1 MQPCA
6 SATVTRCVTVSHVTV
21 RRLRVAAAVLQ
32 STPGPDEMKTKLLS
46 GLIPRAKLLYC
57 MQQTQPT
64 GSSGKHASTPFPCA
78 SSCSSSAAP
87 QRAMLSTPLSSRR
100 KCCSAAVPVTRD
112 MTAVWRRTCDREAER
127 GIRARIR
134 NCVRAVRHS
143 SLWKCDSAKETAFG
157 PAAEMAEDV
166 AG

>member
-1 MQPCA
+1 M
-6 SATVTRCVTVSHVTV
+6 TVSHVTV

-57 MQQTQPT
+57 MQHTQPT

-78 SSCSSSAAP
+78 SRCSSSAAP
-87 QRAMLSTPLSSRR
+87 QRAMLITPLSSRR

-134 NCVRAVRHS
+134 NRAVRHS

-157 PAAEMAEDV
+157 PAAEKAEDV